1 MTNVILLLI
10 SLAVVYAA
18 FTAARVAF
26 DRSSDVRYYLRLAGY
41 VYAVT
46 ISCCVGLTVGPVM
59 YLLGRPGTTNF
70 MVARTMAFLGP
81 LLTGVRVRVEG
92 ADILATTNVPAVFVA
107 NHQSSL
113 DILCLGH
120 VFPDK
125 VVVMAKKS
133 IKFVPLMGWF
143 MALANNVF
151 VDRSN
156 RGSAIETMATVAVFL
171 KKHEYGLWLFPEG
184 TRSHQT
190 DDSILPFKKG
200 AFHLAVQGHI
210 PIVPIVFSTYKPC
223 WDPKTRT
230 FEAGTITVK
239 VLEPIVTT
247 GMTVADVDTLL
258 DRTRLNMLA
267 ALQTIKTVRASDQVK
282 TKKQY

>member
-1 MTNVILLLI
+1 MVQAVFAVVL
-10 SLAVVYAA
+10 LAVSCAIFAA
-18 FTAARVAF
+18 GRVAF
-26 DRSSDVRYYLRLAGY
+26 QRYSVLRFYLRLAGY
-41 VYAVT
+41 ILAVT
-46 ISCCVGLTVGPVM
+46 LSCCLGLVVGPVM
-59 YLLGRPGTTNF
+59 YVLGRPGTTNF
-70 MVARTMAFLGP
+70 MVARTMSILGP
-81 LLTGVRVRVEG
+81 LFTGVRVRVEG

-113 DILCLGH
+113 DVLCMGY

-125 VVVMAKKS
+125 VLVMAKKS
-133 IKFVPLMGWF
+133 IKYVPLMGWF

-156 RGSAIETMATVAVFL
+156 RGSAIETMAKVAVYL

-190 DDSILPFKKG
+190 DDSLLPFKKG
-200 AFHLAVQGHI
+200 AFHLAVQGNI
-210 PIVPIVFSTYKPC
+210 PVVPIVFSTYKPC

-239 VLEPIVTT
+239 VLEPIITT

-258 DRTRLNMLA
+258 ERTRSNMLA
-267 ALQTIKTVRASDQVK
+267 ALKTVKTVRASDEVK